1 MKTTSKISVREINS
15 AAVARI
21 MELKE
26 ELAGLTNDTSIKE
39 STKSTR
45 RHALRRD
52 LRIASLLAEMALAI
66 PAEEVAVSDEA
77 LVGFNQLCF
86 PSDGGSKV
94 VVEEGDS
101 ILELM
106 EKFAEVKDLLSKLN
120 KAADKIGC
128 KLDFT
133 TGKVV
138 KK

>member
-1 MKTTSKISVREINS
+1 MKKTTVITMKEVREALANRAS
-15 AAVARI
+15 
-21 MELKE
+21 ELKA
-26 ELAGLTNDTSIKE
+26 ELADLTNSTAIKE

-52 LRIASLLAEMALAI
+52 LRIVYLLSET
-66 PAEEVAVSDEA
+66 VKAVSSEEMMVSEEA
-77 LVGFNQLCF
+77 LQGFNQLCY
-86 PSDGGSKV
+86 PAVAGSKV
-94 VVEEGDS
+94 EVKEGDD
-101 ILELM
+101 ILSLM
-106 EKFAEVKDLLSKLN
+106 EKYADTADLLKKLN

>member
-1 MKTTSKISVREINS
+1 MKKTTVITMKEVREALANRAS
-15 AAVARI
+15 
-21 MELKE
+21 ELKA
-26 ELAGLTNDTSIKE
+26 ELADLTNSTAIKE

-66 PAEEVAVSDEA
+66 SAEEISITEEA
-77 LVGFNQLCF
+77 LIGFNQLCF

-94 VVEEGDS
+94 EVREGDS